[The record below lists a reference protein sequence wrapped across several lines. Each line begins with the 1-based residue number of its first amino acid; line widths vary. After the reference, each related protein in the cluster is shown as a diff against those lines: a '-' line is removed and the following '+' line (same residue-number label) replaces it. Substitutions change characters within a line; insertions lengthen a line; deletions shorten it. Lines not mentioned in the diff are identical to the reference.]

1 MEENKKIVIAQFFT
15 TNLSYGKFTKEI
27 NKKYCDEKGYI
38 YHLESDNNKIKTA
51 LEGRSPTWYKPK
63 FINEVFEL
71 YNPDYILFLDADAIV
86 CDFSYKVEDFIDSDY
101 NIICTE
107 DYGPSKLNAGVFIMK
122 NSDWTKRVMNK
133 WWETGNNLVGG
144 PNNEMGFY
152 KTGLW
157 HDQTCFGHLMDIMPD
172 SKTNIKL
179 ITNKVLNGREY
190 KNNVDKNFI
199 FHAFSYGMLP
209 NRTIDKCYYD
219 IFNIEIPDGEK
230 LSDIVEY
237 YDTDKHYEHNYLRL
251 IYDDLFLPIRDE
263 VKTFVEIGVN
273 HGGSILMWRDYFKNS
288 KVLGL
293 DNNLPFCEEKLR
305 DKNLDRIEL
314 INLDQSIPEMLE
326 TFANQ
331 YSDIDVILEDG
342 SHRMHDQQITLAKLF
357 KTLKSGGIYVL
368 EDLHTSLEAPMPEK
382 AWCGWGDS
390 TKTLTLDMLNNFI
403 STGKIQSDY
412 LTEDEINYLNDNIL
426 SVEIYQNRPDWS
438 ITSVIIKK

>member
-1 MEENKKIVIAQFFT
+1 MNLKIAIAQFYT
-15 TNLSYGKFTKEI
+15 SNVSYGKYTEEI
-27 NKKYCDEKGYI
+27 NKKYCEEQGYI
-38 YHLESDNNKIKTA
+38 YHVEKDDNKIKTE
-51 LEGRSPTWYKPK
+51 LEGRSATWYKPK
-63 FINEVFEL
+63 FITEVFESH
-71 YNPDYILFLDADAIV
+71 NPDYVLFLDADAIIS
-86 CDFSYKVEDFIDSDY
+86 DPTRRIEEFIEDGF

-107 DYGPSKLNAGVFIMK
+107 DYGPSVINAGVFLLK
-122 NSDWTKRVMNK
+122 NSDWTKMILKK
-133 WWETGNNLVGG
+133 WWDVCDTLTGG
-144 PNNEMGFY
+144 PNNEIGFY

-157 HDQTCFGHLMDIMPD
+157 HDQTCFGHLITSRLD
-172 SKTNIKL
+172 SKDNIKI
-179 ITNKVLNGREY
+179 ITNKVLNGNEY
-190 KNNVDKNFI
+190 KNKITNNFI

-251 IYDDLFLPIRDE
+251 IYDDLFLPIRE
-263 VKTFVEIGVN
+263 KVKTFVEVGVN

-293 DNNLPFCEEKLR
+293 DNNLPFCEKNLG

-314 INLDQSIPEMLE
+314 INVDQSNPEMLE
-326 TFANQ
+326 SFSNQ
-331 YSDIDVILEDG
+331 YNEIDVILDDG
-342 SHRMHDQQITLAKLF
+342 SHRMYDQQITLAKLF

-368 EDLHTSLEAPMPEK
+368 EDLHTSLEALMPEK
-382 AWCGWGDS
+382 DWCGWGDP
-390 TKTLTLDMLNNFI
+390 TKTITLDMLKNFI

-412 LTEDEINYLNDNIL
+412 LTEDDITYLNENIL